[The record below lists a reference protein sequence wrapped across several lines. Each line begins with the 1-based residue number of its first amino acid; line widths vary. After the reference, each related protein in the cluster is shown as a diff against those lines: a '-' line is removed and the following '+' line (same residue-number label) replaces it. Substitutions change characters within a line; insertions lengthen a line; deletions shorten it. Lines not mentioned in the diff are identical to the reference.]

1 VERHR
6 RGNAANSAADDA
18 DIQFMQFH
26 LIQVYV
32 SEPVEPGAA

>member
-18 DIQFMQFH
+18 DIKFMH
-26 LIQVYV
+26 LIQLYV
-32 SEPVEPGAA
+32 SELVEPGAT